1 MTKRIFKSILLVALA
16 VLLACFGLFMGVLY
30 NYFGAV
36 QAEQL
41 KTELTLA
48 SQGVERNGL
57 AYLEGLADAG
67 SRLTWVDAEGNV
79 LFDSQSDPEHMENHS
94 QRKEI
99 QQALAQGTG
108 ESARYSTTLTEQTL
122 YYANRL
128 RDGSVLRI
136 SVSRRTTLSLVLSML
151 QPLFMVLTVA
161 LVLSGILAARLSK
174 KIVQPLEAIN
184 SEQPME
190 SSTYEELAPILN
202 HMEEQ
207 HNLIR
212 TQQEELEERQR
223 EFYSIISKMNEGLV
237 LLNEKGLILSM
248 NPAAAQFFGTDENSA
263 GRDFSSV
270 ESSADITNAIENAKQ
285 TGYAELQISRDG
297 REYLLRASHAEASV
311 SGIVLLIFD
320 ITERVFAERNRRE
333 FTANVSHEL
342 KTPLQAIMGSAEL
355 LENNL
360 VKPEDIPTFVSRIRS
375 EASRLVTLIEDII
388 RLSQLDEKTE
398 LPMEDVELL
407 ELVSN
412 EAASLQGLAQDRHI
426 TLAVQG
432 EPVRIRGVR
441 QLLHEIVYNLCENA
455 IKYNVDGGSVTV
467 TVGKTFLCVKD
478 TGIGIAAE
486 HQSRIFERFYRVDKS
501 HSRQNGG
508 TGLGLSIVKH
518 AVEVMNGQIKL
529 DSQPGVGTQITVSF
543 PE

>member
-1 MTKRIFKSILLVALA
+1 MTKRIFSAILLVALA
-16 VLLACFGLFMGVLY
+16 VLLACFVLFLGVLY
-30 NYFGAV
+30 NYFGSV

-41 KTELTLA
+41 KTELSFA
-48 SQGVERNGL
+48 ADGVEQNGL
-57 AYLEGLADAG
+57 AYLQGLHAG
-67 SRLTWVDAEGNV
+67 SCRLTWVDAEGSV
-79 LFDSQSDPEHMENHS
+79 LFDSQTAPDQMENHA
-94 QRKEI
+94 QRQEI
-99 QQALAQGTG
+99 QQALATGSG
-108 ESARYSTTLTEQTL
+108 ESARYSVTLTEQTL
-122 YYANRL
+122 YYASRL
-128 RDGSVLRI
+128 DDGSVLRI

-151 QPLFMVLTVA
+151 QPLCMVLTVA

-184 SEQPME
+184 SEHPLE
-190 SSTYEELAPILN
+190 SSTYEELTPILN
-202 HMEEQ
+202 RMEQQ
-207 HNLIR
+207 HTLIR
-212 TQQEELEERQR
+212 TQQEELDERKR

-237 LLNEKGLILSM
+237 LLNEKGLILSI
-248 NPAAAQFFGTDENSA
+248 NPAAEHFFRTDGNSA
-263 GRDFSSV
+263 GKDFSAV
-270 ESSADITNAIENAKQ
+270 EHSANITGAIETARQ

-297 REYLLRASHAEASV
+297 REYLLRASHAEESV

-360 VKPEDIPTFVSRIRS
+360 VKPEDIPTFVTRIRS

-398 LPMEDVELL
+398 LPTEDVELL

-412 EAASLQGLAQDRHI
+412 EAASLQSLADPRHI
-426 TLAVQG
+426 TLEVRG
-432 EPVRIRGVR
+432 EPVHILGVR

-467 TVGKTFLCVKD
+467 TVGKTFLRVKD
-478 TGIGIAAE
+478 TGIGIENA
-486 HQSRIFERFYRVDKS
+486 HQDRIFERFYRVDKS
-501 HSRQNGG
+501 HSRQIGG

>member
-1 MTKRIFKSILLVALA
+1 MTKRIFSAILLVALA
-16 VLLACFGLFMGVLY
+16 VLLACFVLFLGVLY
-30 NYFGAV
+30 NYFGSV

-41 KTELTLA
+41 KTELSFA
-48 SQGVERNGL
+48 ADGVEQNGL
-57 AYLEGLADAG
+57 AYLQGLHAG
-67 SRLTWVDAEGNV
+67 NCRLTWVDAEGNV
-79 LFDSQSDPEHMENHS
+79 LFDSQTAPDQMENHA
-94 QRKEI
+94 QRQEI
-99 QQALAQGTG
+99 QQALATGSG
-108 ESARYSTTLTEQTL
+108 ESARYSFTLTEQTL
-122 YYANRL
+122 YYASRL
-128 RDGSVLRI
+128 DDGSVLRI

-151 QPLFMVLTVA
+151 QPLCMVLTVA

-184 SEQPME
+184 SEHPPE
-190 SSTYEELAPILN
+190 SSTYEELTPILN
-202 HMEEQ
+202 RMEQQ
-207 HNLIR
+207 HTLIR
-212 TQQEELEERQR
+212 TQQEELDERQR

-237 LLNEKGLILSM
+237 LLNEKGLILSI
-248 NPAAAQFFGTDENSA
+248 NPAAEHFFRTDGNSA
-263 GRDFSSV
+263 GKDFSAV
-270 ESSADITNAIENAKQ
+270 EHSADITGAIETARQ

-297 REYLLRASHAEASV
+297 REYLLRASHAEESV

-360 VKPEDIPTFVSRIRS
+360 VKPEDIPTFVTRIRS

-398 LPMEDVELL
+398 LPTEDVELL

-412 EAASLQGLAQDRHI
+412 EAASLQSLADARHI
-426 TLAVQG
+426 TLEVRG
-432 EPVRIRGVR
+432 EPVHILGVR

-467 TVGKTFLCVKD
+467 TVGETFLRVKD
-478 TGIGIAAE
+478 TGIGIENA
-486 HQSRIFERFYRVDKS
+486 HQDRIFERFYRVDKS
-501 HSRQNGG
+501 HSRQIGG

-529 DSQPGVGTQITVSF
+529 DSQPGVGTQITVIF

>member
-1 MTKRIFKSILLVALA
+1 M
-16 VLLACFGLFMGVLY
+16 
-30 NYFGAV
+30 
-36 QAEQL
+36 
-41 KTELTLA
+41 
-48 SQGVERNGL
+48 
-57 AYLEGLADAG
+57 
-67 SRLTWVDAEGNV
+67 
-79 LFDSQSDPEHMENHS
+79 
-94 QRKEI
+94 
-99 QQALAQGTG
+99 
-108 ESARYSTTLTEQTL
+108 
-122 YYANRL
+122 
-128 RDGSVLRI
+128 
-136 SVSRRTTLSLVLSML
+136 
-151 QPLFMVLTVA
+151 
-161 LVLSGILAARLSK
+161 
-174 KIVQPLEAIN
+174 
-184 SEQPME
+184 
-190 SSTYEELAPILN
+190 
-202 HMEEQ
+202 
-207 HNLIR
+207 
-212 TQQEELEERQR
+212 
-223 EFYSIISKMNEGLV
+223 
-237 LLNEKGLILSM
+237 
-248 NPAAAQFFGTDENSA
+248 
-263 GRDFSSV
+263 
-270 ESSADITNAIENAKQ
+270 
-285 TGYAELQISRDG
+285 
-297 REYLLRASHAEASV
+297 
-311 SGIVLLIFD
+311 LLIFD

-501 HSRQNGG
+501 HSRQIGG
-508 TGLGLSIVKH
+508 TCLGLSIVKH

-529 DSQPGVGTQITVSF
+529 DSQPGVGTQITVIF